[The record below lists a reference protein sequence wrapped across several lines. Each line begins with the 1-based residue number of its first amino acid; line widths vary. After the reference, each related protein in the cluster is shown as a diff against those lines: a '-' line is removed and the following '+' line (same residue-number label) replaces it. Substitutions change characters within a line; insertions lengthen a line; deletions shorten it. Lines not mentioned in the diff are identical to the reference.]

1 MARRKSSLDAH
12 MAKGRAMAE
21 DWYAKQIEQRRKQ
34 IARGVHV
41 DQDVLLRH
49 VIDTLPGTTLMSASI
64 ADYWLRWDK
73 STGAKRRQAAK
84 PKSVFSNTRPKV
96 ANKDKVL
103 AWAYQWVEV
112 VGAQAMLK
120 EVRGVRNLVALNV
133 QSQIAEK
140 FPFMCF
146 GAQVMGGVED
156 VSVDAFRQRMLEAP
170 AKVSLREL
178 TMEQALLRSWTD
190 HTSRAR
196 WFVRWDEAQ
205 KKLLADLRQAVKD
218 EEDRLLAL
226 RRSIDR
232 VGLAQSGRKR
242 PRPAKPEL

>member
-1 MARRKSSLDAH
+1 MAD
-12 MAKGRAMAE
+12 

-34 IARGVHV
+34 IASGVHV

-49 VIDTLPGTTLMSASI
+49 VIDNLPGTTLMSATI

-73 STGAKRRQAAK
+73 NTGAKRRQAAK
-84 PKSVFSNTRPKV
+84 PKSVFSNTRPSV

-103 AWAYQWVEV
+103 AWAYKWVEV
-112 VGAQAMLK
+112 VGAQAMLQ
-120 EVRGVRNLVALNV
+120 EVRGVRNLVSIQV
-133 QSQIAEK
+133 KSQIAQK

-156 VSVDAFRQRMLEAP
+156 VSVDAFRLRMLEAP
-170 AKVSLREL
+170 AKVTLREL
-178 TMEQALLRSWTD
+178 TMEQALLRTWTD
-190 HTSRAR
+190 PDARAR

-205 KKLLADLRQAVKD
+205 QKLLADLRQAVKD
-218 EEDRLLAL
+218 EEDRLVAV

-232 VGLAQSGRKR
+232 VGLAQTGRKR
-242 PRPAKPEL
+242 LRPAKPEL